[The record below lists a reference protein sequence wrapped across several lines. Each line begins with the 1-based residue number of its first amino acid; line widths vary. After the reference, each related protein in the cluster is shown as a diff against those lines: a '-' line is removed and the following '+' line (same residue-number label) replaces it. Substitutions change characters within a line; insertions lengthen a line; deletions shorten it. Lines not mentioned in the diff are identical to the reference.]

1 MSFSAGRCGWPAWG
15 GTSDGWRDASFALEG
30 LAGKLVQFGIV
41 FASDQSV
48 DTRTDSSWFG
58 AAVSDMQ
65 VVDRTSER
73 VLYDTDALEPVDQQ
87 SKVPQHLTSCVSD
100 TLQTDFLV
108 QCTFTGAQ
116 KSLVAQN
123 NDNRSYWARNDR
135 GQFALSEPLGMIA
148 EFSWVQLDD
157 SRLKAKQAIGS
168 VRLNARQIAGLEA
181 IRPSASNQT
190 TARGV
195 GYLQVRLVM
204 DTTVAADGAGWRGD
218 CDWFETGKLCD
229 EWEDSTEDWLLWLL
243 PEGATPVRQVR
254 SPRIT
259 TGQAQ
264 VLMIVGEDTMVRAEQ
279 SSSTQVA
286 CVSLASLV
294 AIVVLMLP
302 NSI

>member
-1 MSFSAGRCGWPAWG
+1 
-15 GTSDGWRDASFALEG
+15 
-30 LAGKLVQFGIV
+30 
-41 FASDQSV
+41 
-48 DTRTDSSWFG
+48 
-58 AAVSDMQ
+58 
-65 VVDRTSER
+65 
-73 VLYDTDALEPVDQQ
+73 
-87 SKVPQHLTSCVSD
+87 
-100 TLQTDFLV
+100 
-108 QCTFTGAQ
+108 
-116 KSLVAQN
+116 
-123 NDNRSYWARNDR
+123 
-135 GQFALSEPLGMIA
+135 MIA

-181 IRPSASNQT
+181 IRPPANNQT

-294 AIVVLMLP
+294 AIMVLMLP